1 MAKCKSQ
8 LLDAGLSGESFVNM
22 CLFLT
27 AGALPLKLKGRIFS
41 SNIPSPLLHATKTWP
56 MYIDAYYKPCQNDCA
71 MVRWICGVEYSG
83 EPGMEELGLEDL
95 TIFIRRLRLK

>member
-56 MYIDAYYKPCQNDCA
+56 MYIDAYHKPCQN
-71 MVRWICGVEYSG
+71 VVPWFGGFVELSILVSL
-83 EPGMEELGLEDL
+83 MWRSLV
-95 TIFIRRLRLK
+95 LKT